1 MTNRLGKRQSNDP
14 RRRIA
19 QQNSLSLEE
28 QDILLRNSRYVGS
41 AKHKRFPSNYRFHPQ
56 TNPRPNGSLC
66 DDLRSI
72 SLEEAQRLFISGV
85 RKCIVSICR
94 DEIGLPKFVW
104 AVDEKGEVYEA
115 KTGNDGYH
123 GYRLDE
129 ATEKN
134 MRDVVLYEWKQ
145 R

>member
-1 MTNRLGKRQSNDP
+1 M
-14 RRRIA
+14 
-19 QQNSLSLEE
+19 
-28 QDILLRNSRYVGS
+28 
-41 AKHKRFPSNYRFHPQ
+41 
-56 TNPRPNGSLC
+56 
-66 DDLRSI
+66 
-72 SLEEAQRLFISGV
+72 
-85 RKCIVSICR
+85 VSICR